1 VSHASF
7 RTLLGAALFV
17 SAPYL
22 LAAEPDF
29 KAYRTVD
36 TAVKAVPKPASG
48 QVAQTGYLGVTVQR
62 DSAGRLV
69 VEDVQPESPA
79 AKAGLKKGDFVLQ
92 IDGHA
97 VTGPDVFRELLQ
109 THGPDESVK
118 LVLEREGKPIDVA
131 ATLSAASRPMKLS
144 TARPP
149 YLGIELGEA
158 KEGEGV
164 KLERVIPGSPAES
177 SGLKSGDRIMKLEG
191 ADFTRPSKLDDLL
204 SEKKP
209 GDALTLTV
217 RREGKDIDLKATLG
231 ERGRTGGRDG
241 GRNFGPPPLW
251 TKEVFRVA
259 VIGIDFSDIKHN
271 AKVPTREWEDALL
284 SHGSY
289 RGKMNAT
296 GQEVFGSLNDWLH
309 EQSAWTFRIEGRV
322 FEWVEVSKKRGDYSQ
337 GSGTA
342 NKTVPLVEALDKL
355 AARDGKDA
363 LAGFDGFLFI
373 YAGER
378 VNTNPGGLY
387 YPHAG
392 QLTFQSKRMPYLIG
406 PEGGPRMETISSFA
420 KPFGQALGLPDLAA
434 RPENRGS
441 EGLGPWC
448 AMSDVLG
455 KGRPQHMSAWAKEK
469 LGWLKPTV
477 IDPTV
482 KQKLILA
489 PVEDSSKE
497 CFKVLVRPD
506 GSEYFLLENRKK
518 KGFDTDL
525 PGEGLLIWRVVNDRP
540 VLEESHGVEGP
551 SGPTV
556 HLASVPYPSPSNSS
570 FTPDTVPSSRSP
582 LGGGLPV
589 HITEIRRPPDGRIAF
604 NIGYEYR

>member
-1 VSHASF
+1 VTRFSC
-7 RTLLGAALFV
+7 RTWLGIGLFAA
-17 SAPYL
+17 APYL
-22 LAAEPDF
+22 VAAEPDL

-36 TAVKAVPKPASG
+36 SAVKAVPKPVSG
-48 QVAQTGYLGVTVQR
+48 KGVQVGYLGMAVQR
-62 DSAGRLV
+62 DAGGRLA
-69 VEDVQPESPA
+69 VEEVQPDSPA
-79 AKAGLKKGDFVLQ
+79 AKAGLQKGDLVLR
-92 IDGHA
+92 IDDHA
-97 VTGPDVFRELLQ
+97 VKSPEVFRELLQ
-109 THGPDESVK
+109 TRGPDETVK
-118 LVLEREGKPIDVA
+118 LVLERDGKPVDADVKLV
-131 ATLSAASRPMKLS
+131 ATSRPLKLS
-144 TARPP
+144 GRAP
-149 YLGIELGEA
+149 YLGVELGEL
-158 KEGEGV
+158 KDGEGV
-164 KLERVIPGSPAES
+164 KLERVTPGSPAES
-177 SGLKSGDRIMKLEG
+177 AGLKAGDHIVKLNG
-191 ADFTRPSKLDDLL
+191 AEFTRPSKLDDLL

-217 RREGKDIDLKATLG
+217 RRDGKDIDLKATLG
-231 ERGRTGGRDG
+231 ERGRAGGRDG
-241 GRNFGPPPLW
+241 ARDFGPPPLW
-251 TKEVFRVA
+251 TKEVFRLA
-259 VIGIDFSDIKHN
+259 VVGIDFADIKHN
-271 AKVPTREWEDALL
+271 AKVPTQEWEDALF
-284 SHGSY
+284 SHGTY

-309 EQSAWTFRIEGRV
+309 EQSAWAFRIEGRV
-322 FEWVEVSKKRGDYSQ
+322 FDWVEVGKKRGDYSQ

-378 VNTNPGGLY
+378 VNTNAGGLY
-387 YPHAG
+387 YAHAG
-392 QLTFQSKRMPYLIG
+392 QLTFASKRMPYLIG
-406 PEGGPRMETISSFA
+406 PEGGSRMETISAFA
-420 KPFGQALGLPDLAA
+420 KPFGQALGLPNLAA

-448 AMSDVLG
+448 ALSDVIG

-497 CFKVLVRPD
+497 CFKVLARPD

-518 KGFDTDL
+518 KGFDADL

-551 SGPTV
+551 TGPTV
-556 HLASVPYPSPSNSS
+556 HLSSVPYPSPSNNS

-589 HITEIRRPPDGRIAF
+589 HITEIRRLPDGRIAF
-604 NIGYEYR
+604 QIGYEYR

>member
-1 VSHASF
+1 VTHPSYRRLLASAFFVAVSS
-7 RTLLGAALFV
+7 LV
-17 SAPYL
+17 
-22 LAAEPDF
+22 AAEPDL

-36 TAVKAVPKPASG
+36 SAIKATLKPAPG
-48 QVAQTGYLGVTVQR
+48 RAAQTGYLGLAVQR
-62 DSAGRLV
+62 DAGGWLA
-69 VEDVQPESPA
+69 VEEVQPDSPA
-79 AKAGLKKGDFVLQ
+79 AKAGIRKGDLVLR
-92 IDGHA
+92 IDDHA
-97 VTGPDVFRELLQ
+97 VKSPEVFRELLQ
-109 THGPDESVK
+109 TRGPDETVK
-118 LVLEREGKPIDVA
+118 LALEREGKPVDADMKLA
-131 ATLSAASRPMKLS
+131 ATSRPMKL
-144 TARPP
+144 TGRPP
-149 YLGIELGEA
+149 YLGVELGEP
-158 KEGEGV
+158 KDGEGV
-164 KLERVIPGSPAES
+164 KVERVTPGSPAES
-177 SGLKSGDRIMKLEG
+177 AGLKAGDHIVKLNG

-209 GDALTLTV
+209 GDTLMLTE
-217 RREGKDIDLKATLG
+217 RRDGKDMELKATLG
-231 ERGRTGGRDG
+231 ERGRAAGRDG
-241 GRNFGPPPLW
+241 ARDFGPPPLW
-251 TKEVFRVA
+251 TKEVFRLA
-259 VIGIDFSDIKHN
+259 IIGIDFSDIKHHT
-271 AKVPTREWEDALL
+271 KVSSREWEDALL
-284 SHGSY
+284 SHGTY

-309 EQSAWTFRIEGRV
+309 EQSAWAFRIEGRV
-322 FEWVEVSKKRGDYSQ
+322 FEWVEVGKKRGEYSQ

-363 LAGFDGFLFI
+363 LTGFDGFLFI

-378 VNTNPGGLY
+378 VNTNAGGLY

-392 QLTFQSKRMPYLIG
+392 QLTFQTKRLPYLVG
-406 PEGGPRMETISSFA
+406 PEGGARMETISSFA
-420 KPFGQALGLPDLAA
+420 KPFGQVLGLPDLAA
-434 RPENRGS
+434 RVENRGS

-455 KGRPQHMSAWAKEK
+455 KGRPQHYSAWAKEK

-489 PVEDSSKE
+489 PVEDSAKE

-518 KGFDTDL
+518 KGFDADL

-540 VLEESHGVEGP
+540 ILEESHGVEGP
-551 SGPTV
+551 TGPTV
-556 HLASVPYPSPSNSS
+556 HLSAVPYPSPSNNS

-589 HITEIRRPPDGRIAF
+589 HITEIRRLGDGRIAF